1 MTRGITLSLT
11 LLLIASGATRAGAQ
25 EIADDAAAV
34 VRVQTR
40 VVFLDAIVKDKRTQA
55 AAEGLQLGDFEV
67 RADGQPRPVAYFS
80 RAGDKGRRPL
90 ALTLVF
96 DLERLGAGRYLRRT
110 EILEAMAAELS
121 KLPPEDEVAVVVLDP
136 GGLNGKR
143 EWLTGYT
150 RNRAQTAAA
159 LAVIPTLVAAGADA
173 GAPEDANTKTAAND
187 AAKTP
192 AGGDGGNHE
201 PPPPSPS
208 PTPTV
213 NTGQPPAK
221 LEDYVKPGDEYEMDE
236 FVDKKGR
243 KVRRIVKADGT
254 VILERKNKDGM
265 IEIDERD
272 AFDLVAAALEINRRV
287 AQERP
292 HAQAALVYVSDGIA
306 PMFYD
311 QRDVVEAKLIRQNV
325 IFSALVTDMK
335 TGFKFAM
342 PILKP
347 LGNWAGLQIA
357 GGAQYL
363 AKQTGGEVARVR
375 RPDDYARALAK
386 IIGTLNARYALGFAL
401 TENEIDDGQM
411 HPLEVRVNARDAKGK
426 ARKLEVNAR
435 KNYFMPPAA
444 KPAAVSQP
452 QDATRQ

>member
-1 MTRGITLSLT
+1 MKRGITLSLT
-11 LLLIASGATRAGAQ
+11 LLLVVGGAARAQ
-25 EIADDAAAV
+25 EVGNDAV

-55 AAEGLQLGDFEV
+55 AAEGLQPADFEV
-67 RADGQPRPVAYFS
+67 RADGQLRPVAYFA

-136 GGLNGKR
+136 GGLDGKR

-159 LAVIPTLVAAGADA
+159 LAVIPPLVAAGADS
-173 GAPEDANTKTAAND
+173 GSPDNAPTNDNGQTKAATD
-187 AAKTP
+187 DSHA
-192 AGGDGGNHE
+192 
-201 PPPPSPS
+201 PPPPAPS
-208 PTPTV
+208 PTPAPTP
-213 NTGQPPAK
+213 NAGQPPTK
-221 LEDYVKPGDEYEMDE
+221 LEDYIKPGEEHEIDES
-236 FVDKKGR
+236 VDKKGR

-254 VILERKNKDGM
+254 VIIERKNKDGAT
-265 IEIDERD
+265 EIDVRD
-272 AFDLVAAALEINRRV
+272 AFDLVAAALDINQRV
-287 AQERP
+287 ARERP
-292 HAQAALVYVSDGIA
+292 HAQAALVYVTDGIA

-311 QRDVVEAKLIRQNV
+311 QRDVVEAKLIRQHV

-401 TENEIDDGQM
+401 AENEIDDGQM

-435 KNYFMPPAA
+435 KNYFMPPAP
-444 KPAAVSQP
+444 KPAATSQP
-452 QDATRQ
+452 QDAARQ